1 MKPLRIVLCLA
12 LCIFWALSTDGFAL
26 TVGSPYKPGSVL
38 IFPLIDGSSGADT
51 VIAITNGFSQG
62 VDVACRYRTVSDE
75 LGGGSFFIG
84 RNATAWFSV
93 RSGKGSVSIPVY
105 IADKGELKC
114 WAVSP
119 GGDAQISW
127 NYLQGIAQVSNS
139 GGVWGYSSWN
149 FATEKKRGESVG
161 KAGTIKL
168 SGLPNEYDAMP
179 SYLQFIVP
187 GTVTDA
193 IITLALGK
201 QDLTQDGQNIYSKAK
216 FYYSRGG
223 TSTSGQQCIEN
234 WLQTSIPRS
243 SIGGFKVQGIAS
255 TICDTQFGQD
265 PGTTQNSPLLAVL
278 EAHMNQAVF
287 GIMPIGVGINGSG
300 YILWD
305 AEDQVVEANNR

>member
-12 LCIFWALSTDGFAL
+12 LCIFWALLADGFAL
-26 TVGSPYKPGSVL
+26 TVGSPYKPGSVM
-38 IFPLIDGSSGADT
+38 IFPLIDGSPGADT

-75 LGGGSFFIG
+75 LGGGSFFIS
-84 RNATAWFSV
+84 RYDTAWFRV
-93 RSGKGSVSIPVY
+93 TSGKGSVSMPVS
-105 IADKGELKC
+105 IAEKGELKC

-139 GGVWGYSSWN
+139 AGVWGYSSWN

-161 KAGTIKL
+161 KAGIIKL

-201 QDLTQDGQNIYSKAK
+201 EDLTQDRQKIYSKAK

-243 SIGGFKVQGIAS
+243 SLGSFKVQGIAS
-255 TICDTQFGQD
+255 TVCDNQFGQ
-265 PGTTQNSPLLAVL
+265 PGGTTQNSPLLGVL

-305 AEDQVVEANNR
+305 ADDQVVEAENR

>member
-12 LCIFWALSTDGFAL
+12 LCVFWALPADGFAL
-26 TVGSPYKPGSVL
+26 TVGSPYKPGSVM
-38 IFPLIDGSSGADT
+38 IFPLIDGSPGADT

-84 RNATAWFSV
+84 RYATAWFSV
-93 RSGKGSVSIPVY
+93 KNGKGSISIPVS
-105 IADKGELKC
+105 IAEKGELKC

-179 SYLQFIVP
+179 SYLQFIIP

-201 QDLTQDGQNIYSKAK
+201 QDLTQDRQNVYSKAK

-223 TSTSGQQCIEN
+223 TSTSGQQCIQD

-243 SIGGFKVQGIAS
+243 SLGSFKVQGIAS
-255 TICDTQFGQD
+255 TVCDNQFGQ
-265 PGTTQNSPLLAVL
+265 PLGTTQNSPLLGVL